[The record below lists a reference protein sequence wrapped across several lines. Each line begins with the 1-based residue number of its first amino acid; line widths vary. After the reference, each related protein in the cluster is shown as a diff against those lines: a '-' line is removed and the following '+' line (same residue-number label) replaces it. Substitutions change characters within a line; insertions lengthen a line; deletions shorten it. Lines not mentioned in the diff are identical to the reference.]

1 MIRRTPRST
10 RTDTLLP
17 YTTLFRSWL
26 KTDVAGAADQ
36 GCAQAYLEVLD
47 GGLTLAQMGK
57 GLGESGSRHDFKKD
71 VGHPRLRH
79 ARLDGAAQR
88 TKALGF
94 IKLVEG
100 RDHNPGLVGDRLET
114 QVRIVAGARDDMSI
128 CLEIGRAH
136 V

>member
-1 MIRRTPRST
+1 MRIS
-10 RTDTLLP
+10 DW
-17 YTTLFRSWL
+17 SS
-26 KTDVAGAADQ
+26 DVCSSD
-36 GCAQAYLEVLD
+36 LD

-100 RDHNPGLVGDRLET
+100 RDHNPGLVCDRLET
-114 QVRIVAGARDDMSI
+114 QVRIDRKSTR
-128 CLEIGRAH
+128 LNSSH
-136 V
+136 

>member
-1 MIRRTPRST
+1 MLIDPRQPVATQS
-10 RTDTLLP
+10 RN
-17 YTTLFRSWL
+17 FRAHNWL

-94 IKLVEG
+94 IKLVG
-100 RDHNPGLVGDRLET
+100 
-114 QVRIVAGARDDMSI
+114 
-128 CLEIGRAH
+128 EIGRAH
-136 V
+136 VCTPVTNAHLVCRLLLEKKNNKQENSKTTDHQ

>member
-1 MIRRTPRST
+1 
-10 RTDTLLP
+10 
-17 YTTLFRSWL
+17 
-26 KTDVAGAADQ
+26 
-36 GCAQAYLEVLD
+36 
-47 GGLTLAQMGK
+47 MGK

-128 CLEIGRAH
+128 CLVEKAGATVNLSVGLRSEEHTSELQSPMRISYA
-136 V
+136 